1 MLKKLYVIYAGHHA
15 IFHYLKKY
23 CFNFYTRVDVWCSWA
38 SLSFG
43 SFGEAHCLR
52 LLYILSVS

>member
-23 CFNFYTRVDVWCSWA
+23 CFNFYTRVDVCGAHGQA
-38 SLSFG
+38 SVAALS
-43 SFGEAHCLR
+43 ER
-52 LLYILSVS
+52 LIVSGFFTFYP